1 MADTALANQLAP
13 VDLQSARPDAH
24 ESVKAKANA
33 PTNRIDQK
41 HADNP
46 IGKILP
52 FSVLEV
58 LYLQR
63 SSPYQPI

>member
-13 VDLQSARPDAH
+13 VDLQLARPDAH
-24 ESVKAKANA
+24 ESVKTKANA
-33 PTNRIDQK
+33 PTNQIDQK
-41 HADNP
+41 HADNL

-63 SSPYQPI
+63 SSPYQLI

>member
-1 MADTALANQLAP
+1 MPLLGMSKAH
-13 VDLQSARPDAH
+13 QSAKPDA
-24 ESVKAKANA
+24 SSLVKAKTNA
-33 PTNRIDQK
+33 PTHRIDQR

-58 LYLQR
+58 LYL
-63 SSPYQPI
+63 

>member
-1 MADTALANQLAP
+1 MTKA
-13 VDLQSARPDAH
+13 LQSAKPDA
-24 ESVKAKANA
+24 SSLVKTKTNA

-52 FSVLEV
+52 CSILEA
-58 LYLQR
+58 LYL
-63 SSPYQPI
+63 

>member
-1 MADTALANQLAP
+1 MTKAHQLAK
-13 VDLQSARPDAH
+13 PDA
-24 ESVKAKANA
+24 SSLVKTKTNA

-41 HADNP
+41 HANNP

-52 FSVLEV
+52 FVVHEV
-58 LYLQR
+58 LYIQR

>member
-1 MADTALANQLAP
+1 MPLLSMTKAH
-13 VDLQSARPDAH
+13 QSAKPDA
-24 ESVKAKANA
+24 SSLVKAKTNA

-46 IGKILP
+46 IGKILS

-58 LYLQR
+58 LYFQR

>member
-41 HADNP
+41 YADNP

>member
-1 MADTALANQLAP
+1 MPLLGTTKAH
-13 VDLQSARPDAH
+13 QSAKPDA
-24 ESVKAKANA
+24 SSLVKAKTNA
-33 PTNRIDQK
+33 PTHRIDQR

>member
-1 MADTALANQLAP
+1 MTKAY
-13 VDLQSARPDAH
+13 QSAKSDASS
-24 ESVKAKANA
+24 SVKAKTNA
-33 PTNRIDQK
+33 PTNQIDHK

-58 LYLQR
+58 LYLQH